1 MATSGTIGQ
10 TIFTNQQI
18 IDHAFRRCKMVEQE
32 ITSEHIDTALD
43 LLWLFCMSLSNKG
56 IKLWNVQPIILPIYE
71 RESTVPLPVGT
82 EDILD
87 INLRTQTR
95 ITNGTATATEG
106 VADNAFD
113 SDLSTACTQV
123 SAAGNITLDLSG
135 DEGATPINTYGILPN
150 VSGSWDFEI
159 EASND
164 NFTTEI
170 LTIVSRT
177 AQTVTAG
184 EWLWFDVQGINAN
197 AQYRLRATGT
207 TVLDVIELVF
217 QNTPQEI
224 PFYWSLN
231 RTDYSNL
238 PDKVSTGR
246 PTQLWFDRQRT
257 QPELEIWPNPEFQF
271 TFAQITGYVHTQIQ
285 DVGTMRDELEVPDR
299 WYLAIVTN
307 LAAHLG
313 REIKEVR
320 EELVPRLDA
329 DAAYYLSDA
338 WDGEGDGS
346 DTFWRPNISPYTR

>member
-1 MATSGTIGQ
+1 MPTSGTIGS
-10 TIFTNQQI
+10 TTFTNQQI

-32 ITSEHIDTALD
+32 ITGEHIEIALEM
-43 LLWLFCMSLSNKG
+43 LWLFCMSLSNKG
-56 IKLWNVQPIILPIYE
+56 IKLWNVTPIILPIYE
-71 RESTVPLPVGT
+71 REFTIDLPVGT

-95 ITNGTATATEG
+95 ITNGTQTATE
-106 VADNAFD
+106 
-113 SDLSTACTQV
+113 
-123 SAAGNITLDLSG
+123 G

-164 NFTTEI
+164 NFTAET
-170 LTIVSRT
+170 LTIISRT
-177 AQTVTAG
+177 GQAVVAG

-257 QPELEIWPNPEFQF
+257 QPQLEIWPNPEFQF
-271 TFAQITGYVHTQIQ
+271 TFAQITGFVHTQMQ
-285 DVGTMRDELEVPDR
+285 DVGAMTDELEVPDR
-299 WYLAIVTN
+299 WYLAIVCN
-307 LAAHLG
+307 LAAQLG
-313 REIKEVR
+313 REIKEVN
-320 EELVPRLDA
+320 EELIPRLDL
-329 DAAYYLSDA
+329 DAQFYLNDA
-338 WDGEGDGS
+338 WAGEGDGS